1 MGYLPCENPMK
12 WALCCISIQQFLFPK
27 GGIAAF
33 FMPVGDVDKGQKPYY
48 NDTRMQ
54 RELLREAE
62 RKDTSTFTPDL
73 DNANGGNAGCH
84 KSPKSVRNE
93 GFPKRK
99 SFFCLRSFR
108 WEEEKRRHQQMGGNK
123 DNHVLKMVLTAIFA
137 GMGFALSSVVWFP
150 NMAPFQ
156 HFINVLAA
164 VFVGPYWG
172 FLAALITGI
181 LRMMTG
187 RTALAV
193 IGAVIG
199 AFLSGFLY
207 RKSGHKLYM
216 AVIGEIFGTGILSA
230 FAAYPVMKY
239 IYGMD
244 LQTPWVYVPAFVPSS
259 AMGAFLAVLVITLL
273 KRSGMFARM
282 MEKLNRK

>member
-1 MGYLPCENPMK
+1 
-12 WALCCISIQQFLFPK
+12 
-27 GGIAAF
+27 
-33 FMPVGDVDKGQKPYY
+33 
-48 NDTRMQ
+48 
-54 RELLREAE
+54 
-62 RKDTSTFTPDL
+62 
-73 DNANGGNAGCH
+73 
-84 KSPKSVRNE
+84 
-93 GFPKRK
+93 
-99 SFFCLRSFR
+99 
-108 WEEEKRRHQQMGGNK
+108 MGGNK

-164 VFVGPYWG
+164 VFVGPYCG

-207 RKSGHKLYM
+207 RKSGNKLYM

-230 FAAYPVMKY
+230 FAAY
-239 IYGMD
+239 
-244 LQTPWVYVPAFVPSS
+244 
-259 AMGAFLAVLVITLL
+259 
-273 KRSGMFARM
+273 R
-282 MEKLNRK
+282 

>member
-1 MGYLPCENPMK
+1 MEYLPCENPMK

-172 FLAALITGI
+172 FW
-181 LRMMTG
+181 
-187 RTALAV
+187 
-193 IGAVIG
+193 
-199 AFLSGFLY
+199 
-207 RKSGHKLYM
+207 
-216 AVIGEIFGTGILSA
+216 
-230 FAAYPVMKY
+230 
-239 IYGMD
+239 
-244 LQTPWVYVPAFVPSS
+244 QPSS
-259 AMGAFLAVLVITLL
+259 PVSCV
-273 KRSGMFARM
+273 
-282 MEKLNRK
+282 

>member
-1 MGYLPCENPMK
+1 
-12 WALCCISIQQFLFPK
+12 
-27 GGIAAF
+27 
-33 FMPVGDVDKGQKPYY
+33 
-48 NDTRMQ
+48 
-54 RELLREAE
+54 
-62 RKDTSTFTPDL
+62 
-73 DNANGGNAGCH
+73 
-84 KSPKSVRNE
+84 
-93 GFPKRK
+93 
-99 SFFCLRSFR
+99 
-108 WEEEKRRHQQMGGNK
+108 MGGNK

-244 LQTPWVYVPAFVPSS
+244 LQTPLGLCAGIRAFFRY
-259 AMGAFLAVLVITLL
+259 GCF
-273 KRSGMFARM
+273 SGRTGHHPFETFRHV
-282 MEKLNRK
+282 RKNDGKTQP

>member
-1 MGYLPCENPMK
+1 
-12 WALCCISIQQFLFPK
+12 
-27 GGIAAF
+27 
-33 FMPVGDVDKGQKPYY
+33 
-48 NDTRMQ
+48 
-54 RELLREAE
+54 
-62 RKDTSTFTPDL
+62 
-73 DNANGGNAGCH
+73 
-84 KSPKSVRNE
+84 
-93 GFPKRK
+93 
-99 SFFCLRSFR
+99 
-108 WEEEKRRHQQMGGNK
+108 MGGNK

-207 RKSGHKLYM
+207 RKSGHKLC
-216 AVIGEIFGTGILSA
+216 IWQSLGKSSA
-230 FAAYPVMKY
+230 
-239 IYGMD
+239 
-244 LQTPWVYVPAFVPSS
+244 PAF
-259 AMGAFLAVLVITLL
+259 
-273 KRSGMFARM
+273 
-282 MEKLNRK
+282 

>member
-1 MGYLPCENPMK
+1 
-12 WALCCISIQQFLFPK
+12 
-27 GGIAAF
+27 
-33 FMPVGDVDKGQKPYY
+33 
-48 NDTRMQ
+48 
-54 RELLREAE
+54 
-62 RKDTSTFTPDL
+62 
-73 DNANGGNAGCH
+73 
-84 KSPKSVRNE
+84 
-93 GFPKRK
+93 
-99 SFFCLRSFR
+99 
-108 WEEEKRRHQQMGGNK
+108 MGGNK

-199 AFLSGFLY
+199 AFCPVSCIGNLVTSCIWQSLG
-207 RKSGHKLYM
+207 KSL
-216 AVIGEIFGTGILSA
+216 A
-230 FAAYPVMKY
+230 PV
-239 IYGMD
+239 
-244 LQTPWVYVPAFVPSS
+244 F
-259 AMGAFLAVLVITLL
+259 
-273 KRSGMFARM
+273 
-282 MEKLNRK
+282 

>member
-1 MGYLPCENPMK
+1 
-12 WALCCISIQQFLFPK
+12 
-27 GGIAAF
+27 
-33 FMPVGDVDKGQKPYY
+33 
-48 NDTRMQ
+48 
-54 RELLREAE
+54 
-62 RKDTSTFTPDL
+62 
-73 DNANGGNAGCH
+73 
-84 KSPKSVRNE
+84 
-93 GFPKRK
+93 
-99 SFFCLRSFR
+99 
-108 WEEEKRRHQQMGGNK
+108 MGGNK
-123 DNHVLKMVLTAIFA
+123 DNHVLKMVMTAIFA

-164 VFVGPYWG
+164 VFVGPYCG

-207 RKSGHKLYM
+207 RKSGNKLYM

>member
-1 MGYLPCENPMK
+1 MEGKKRNRNY
-12 WALCCISIQQFLFPK
+12 
-27 GGIAAF
+27 
-33 FMPVGDVDKGQKPYY
+33 V
-48 NDTRMQ
+48 MQ
-54 RELLREAE
+54 
-62 RKDTSTFTPDL
+62 
-73 DNANGGNAGCH
+73 
-84 KSPKSVRNE
+84 
-93 GFPKRK
+93 
-99 SFFCLRSFR
+99 
-108 WEEEKRRHQQMGGNK
+108 
-123 DNHVLKMVLTAIFA
+123 MVLTAIFA

-199 AFLSGFLY
+199 AFLSGMCY
-207 RKSGHKLYM
+207 RKSGGKLYM
-216 AVIGEIFGTGILSA
+216 AVVGEVIGTGILSA
-230 FAAYPVMKY
+230 LASYPVMKY
-239 IYGMD
+239 LYGMD
-244 LQTPWVYVPAFVPSS
+244 LQTPFVYIPAFVPSS
-259 AMGAFLAVLVITLL
+259 AMGAFLAVLVITGL
-273 KRSGMFARM
+273 KRAGVFQRM

>member
-1 MGYLPCENPMK
+1 
-12 WALCCISIQQFLFPK
+12 
-27 GGIAAF
+27 
-33 FMPVGDVDKGQKPYY
+33 
-48 NDTRMQ
+48 
-54 RELLREAE
+54 
-62 RKDTSTFTPDL
+62 
-73 DNANGGNAGCH
+73 
-84 KSPKSVRNE
+84 
-93 GFPKRK
+93 
-99 SFFCLRSFR
+99 
-108 WEEEKRRHQQMGGNK
+108 MGGNK

-207 RKSGHKLYM
+207 RKSGNKLYM
-216 AVIGEIFGTGILSA
+216 AVIGEIFGTGIRA
-230 FAAYPVMKY
+230 FFR
-239 IYGMD
+239 YGCFSGR
-244 LQTPWVYVPAFVPSS
+244 TGHHPFE
-259 AMGAFLAVLVITLL
+259 TLRHVC
-273 KRSGMFARM
+273 KNDG
-282 MEKLNRK
+282 KTQP

>member
-1 MGYLPCENPMK
+1 
-12 WALCCISIQQFLFPK
+12 
-27 GGIAAF
+27 
-33 FMPVGDVDKGQKPYY
+33 
-48 NDTRMQ
+48 
-54 RELLREAE
+54 
-62 RKDTSTFTPDL
+62 
-73 DNANGGNAGCH
+73 
-84 KSPKSVRNE
+84 
-93 GFPKRK
+93 
-99 SFFCLRSFR
+99 
-108 WEEEKRRHQQMGGNK
+108 MGGNK

-164 VFVGPYWG
+164 VFVGPYCG

-207 RKSGHKLYM
+207 RKSGNKLYM

-230 FAAYPVMKY
+230 FVAYPVMKY

>member
-1 MGYLPCENPMK
+1 MQGAQLTKERQK
-12 WALCCISIQQFLFPK
+12 RRISKKEIL
-27 GGIAAF
+27 
-33 FMPVGDVDKGQKPYY
+33 
-48 NDTRMQ
+48 
-54 RELLREAE
+54 
-62 RKDTSTFTPDL
+62 
-73 DNANGGNAGCH
+73 
-84 KSPKSVRNE
+84 
-93 GFPKRK
+93 
-99 SFFCLRSFR
+99 FCLRFFR
-108 WEEEKRRHQQMGGNK
+108 WEGEKRRHQQMGGNK
-123 DNHVLKMVLTAIFA
+123 DNRVLKMVLTAIFA

-150 NMAPFQ
+150 NMVPFQ

-187 RTALAV
+187 RTAL
-193 IGAVIG
+193 
-199 AFLSGFLY
+199 
-207 RKSGHKLYM
+207 

>member
-1 MGYLPCENPMK
+1 
-12 WALCCISIQQFLFPK
+12 
-27 GGIAAF
+27 
-33 FMPVGDVDKGQKPYY
+33 
-48 NDTRMQ
+48 
-54 RELLREAE
+54 
-62 RKDTSTFTPDL
+62 
-73 DNANGGNAGCH
+73 
-84 KSPKSVRNE
+84 
-93 GFPKRK
+93 
-99 SFFCLRSFR
+99 
-108 WEEEKRRHQQMGGNK
+108 
-123 DNHVLKMVLTAIFA
+123 
-137 GMGFALSSVVWFP
+137 
-150 NMAPFQ
+150 MAPFQ

-207 RKSGHKLYM
+207 RKSGNKLYM

-282 MEKLNRK
+282 MEKLNHK

>member
-1 MGYLPCENPMK
+1 M
-12 WALCCISIQQFLFPK
+12 
-27 GGIAAF
+27 
-33 FMPVGDVDKGQKPYY
+33 
-48 NDTRMQ
+48 
-54 RELLREAE
+54 
-62 RKDTSTFTPDL
+62 
-73 DNANGGNAGCH
+73 
-84 KSPKSVRNE
+84 
-93 GFPKRK
+93 
-99 SFFCLRSFR
+99 
-108 WEEEKRRHQQMGGNK
+108 
-123 DNHVLKMVLTAIFA
+123 
-137 GMGFALSSVVWFP
+137 
-150 NMAPFQ
+150 
-156 HFINVLAA
+156 
-164 VFVGPYWG
+164 FVGPYWG

-187 RTALAV
+187 RTAL
-193 IGAVIG
+193 
-199 AFLSGFLY
+199 
-207 RKSGHKLYM
+207 

>member
-1 MGYLPCENPMK
+1 MLY
-12 WALCCISIQQFLFPK
+12 
-27 GGIAAF
+27 
-33 FMPVGDVDKGQKPYY
+33 
-48 NDTRMQ
+48 
-54 RELLREAE
+54 
-62 RKDTSTFTPDL
+62 
-73 DNANGGNAGCH
+73 
-84 KSPKSVRNE
+84 
-93 GFPKRK
+93 
-99 SFFCLRSFR
+99 
-108 WEEEKRRHQQMGGNK
+108 
-123 DNHVLKMVLTAIFA
+123 
-137 GMGFALSSVVWFP
+137 
-150 NMAPFQ
+150 
-156 HFINVLAA
+156 
-164 VFVGPYWG
+164 
-172 FLAALITGI
+172 
-181 LRMMTG
+181 
-187 RTALAV
+187 ALAV